1 MNSNHH
7 YSLRKALISRFQRV
21 LPVRLALL
29 LILVTLACH
38 AFGQTLTTLYSFGSA
53 PHDGL
58 FPGSGVI
65 IDSNGDLFGTTGVG
79 GRHGAADGTVF
90 ELSHPLVQGGQWI
103 ETVLYRFSGTPDG
116 KIPLGRLV
124 MTSTGALAG
133 TTLHGGVD
141 DSGIAYTL
149 APGAQPGTWKRAKLH
164 DFGTVPDDV
173 VTPDLGLFSAPEGLY
188 GVDQGGA
195 NNTGAFYQLTPPA
208 SGRGA
213 WTQNILFSFQ
223 ASGSGDAALPG
234 GEPIRDAGGNF
245 YGVTALGGV
254 NNLGAVYELS
264 PSTVPGGSWTEAVLY
279 SFNGT
284 DGTLPSGPLL
294 LGPGGVLYGTANGGG
309 DSGAGLV
316 FELDP
321 PAVRGDPWTENILHT
336 FTGGS
341 DGGSPANG
349 VIADKIGRLF
359 GTAGGTVFML
369 HRPHTRGG
377 AWTETVL
384 HSFSVSDGF
393 IINTPITLFKNALY
407 GVTAQGG
414 TFGKGTAFKLTLR

>member
-1 MNSNHH
+1 MNRNHH
-7 YSLRKALISRFQRV
+7 HSHCKPLISRLRRV
-21 LPVRLALL
+21 LPGQFALL
-29 LILVTLACH
+29 LIMATLSCH
-38 AFGQTLTTLYSFGSA
+38 AFGQTLTTLYSFGSV

-65 IDSNGDLFGTTGVG
+65 IDANGNLFGTTGVG
-79 GRHGAADGTVF
+79 GRRGADGTVF
-90 ELSHPLVQGGQWI
+90 ELSHPLVRGGQWI

-116 KIPLGRLV
+116 KIPLGRPV

-133 TTLHGGVD
+133 TTLQGGVD
-141 DSGIAYTL
+141 GSGIAYML
-149 APGAQPGTWKRAKLH
+149 AQGTQPGTWKKTKLH
-164 DFGTVPDDV
+164 DFGSVPDDV

-195 NNTGAFYQLTPPA
+195 NGTGAFYLLTAPA
-208 SGRGA
+208 SGKGA
-213 WTQNILFSFQ
+213 WTQNILFSFM
-223 ASGSGDAALPG
+223 ASGSGDAAGPG
-234 GEPIRDAGGNF
+234 GEPIRDAAGNF

-264 PSTVPGGSWTEAVLY
+264 PPAVSGGSWTEAVLY

-284 DGTLPSGPLL
+284 DGTLPVGPLL

-309 DSGAGLV
+309 DNGAGLV

-321 PAVRGDPWTENILHT
+321 PAIPSDAWTENILHA
-336 FTGGS
+336 FGGVG

-349 VIADKIGRLF
+349 VITGKSGRLF

-369 HRPHTRGG
+369 HRPHSRGG

-393 IINTPITLFKNALY
+393 IINSPITLFKNALY

-414 TFGKGTAFKLTLR
+414 TFGTGTAFKLTLP